1 MAVKIII
8 KRSIPPQK
16 VGKVMPLFKKMRS
29 VAVKQPGYISGETL
43 QSINTP
49 GEIVVISTWQTIDE
63 WQDWVTH
70 KERLKI
76 QSQIDMMLGIKA
88 EYKVYQYG

>member
-16 VGKVMPLFKKMRS
+16 IGQVIPLFKKLRS
-29 VAVKQPGYISGETL
+29 LAMNQPGHISAETL
-43 QSINTP
+43 QSIDTP
-49 GEIVVISTWQTIDE
+49 GEMVVISTWQTVNE
-63 WQDWVTH
+63 WQRWVTH

-76 QSQIDMMLGIKA
+76 QGQIDMLLGIKT
-88 EYKVYQYG
+88 EYEVYQYG

>member
-16 VGKVMPLFKKMRS
+16 VGQVMPLFKKLRS
-29 VAVKQPGYISGETL
+29 LAMNQPGHITAETL
-43 QSINTP
+43 QSIDTP
-49 GEIVVISTWQTIDE
+49 GEIVVISTWQTVDE
-63 WQDWVTH
+63 WQRWVTH

-76 QSQIDMMLGIKA
+76 QGQIDMLLDIKT
-88 EYKVYQYG
+88 EYEVYHYG

>member
-1 MAVKIII
+1 
-8 KRSIPPQK
+8 
-16 VGKVMPLFKKMRS
+16 MPLFQKLRS
-29 VAVKQPGYISGETL
+29 LAMKQPGYISGETL
-43 QSINTP
+43 QSIDMP
-49 GEIVVISTWQTIDE
+49 GEVMVISTWQTVEE
-63 WQDWVTH
+63 WQRWLTH

>member
-1 MAVKIII
+1 MAVKIFI
-8 KRSIPPQK
+8 KRSIPPEK
-16 VGKVMPLFKKMRS
+16 SGALMPLFQKLRS
-29 VAVKQPGYISGETL
+29 LAMKQPGYISGETL
-43 QSINTP
+43 QSIDMP
-49 GEIVVISTWQTIDE
+49 GEVMVISTWQTVEE
-63 WQDWVTH
+63 WQRWLTH

>member
-1 MAVKIII
+1 MAVKIFI
-8 KRSIPPQK
+8 KRSIPPEK
-16 VGKVMPLFKKMRS
+16 SGTLMPLFQKLRS
-29 VAVKQPGYISGETL
+29 LAMKQPGYISGETL
-43 QSINTP
+43 QSIDMP
-49 GEIVVISTWQTIDE
+49 GEVMVISTWQTVEE
-63 WQDWVTH
+63 WQRWLTH